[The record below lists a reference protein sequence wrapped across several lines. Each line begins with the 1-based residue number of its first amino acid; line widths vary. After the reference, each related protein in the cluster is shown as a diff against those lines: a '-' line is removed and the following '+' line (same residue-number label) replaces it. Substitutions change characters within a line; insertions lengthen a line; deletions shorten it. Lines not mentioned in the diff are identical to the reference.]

1 MLNPSGK
8 WKVFFQETKVYEDGV
23 FNLFCN
29 DMVGGDK
36 PEAFRFIINN
46 YTRLFLLPKYVAT
59 NIDTSKVKPSRD
71 FFAGFFDTVNNEECF
86 LKAVATEYNNEAII
100 AIKDMVDKYL
110 RFYGLKK
117 E

>member
-1 MLNPSGK
+1 LNQSGK
-8 WKVFFQETKVYEDGV
+8 WKIFFKETKVYEDPV
-23 FNLFCN
+23 FDLFCN

-46 YTRLFLLPKYVAT
+46 YIRLFLLPKYISV
-59 NIDTSKVKPSRD
+59 NIDTSEVKPSKD
-71 FFAGFFDTVNNEECF
+71 FFVGFFDTVNNEECF
-86 LKAVATEYNNEAII
+86 LKAVANEYNNEAII

-110 RFYGLKK
+110 RFYGLKR